1 MMSTKTEF
9 HVYTLQP
16 FVPDPNAI
24 VPLDTA
30 AHLARTPRHFVLV
43 CCKRGLV
50 TPSIDPDYGGYF
62 FDAVA
67 IRTLQRITYLHRGCG
82 INLTGIRIIL
92 QLMDE
97 VGRLQMELGWITGGM
112 VVRHEKGP
120 PRSSGTHDSNCR

>member
-1 MMSTKTEF
+1 MSTENEF
-9 HVYTLQP
+9 HIYALQP

-30 AHLARTPRHFVLV
+30 AHLARMPRHFVLV

-62 FDAVA
+62 FDAAAV
-67 IRTLQRITYLHRGCG
+67 RTLQRITYLHGECG

-97 VGRLQMELGWITGGM
+97 VGRLHTD
-112 VVRHEKGP
+112 GP
-120 PRSSGTHDSNCR
+120 SFTIE